1 MRRLVSK
8 IIGVFIFA
16 IAMAYL
22 EAAIVVYL
30 RRLLGIGDLILQV
43 PPFDAQIAA
52 IELGRE
58 LATLIMLLAI
68 GWIAG
73 QNIQSRL
80 SYTFIAFGVWDIFY
94 YLWLNVFIGWPKSF
108 LDPDLLFLIPL
119 PWWGPVLA
127 PVLISILMI
136 TGGVA
141 VLRKNEK
148 GAPIQFSKSFWIPI
162 ILGVLL
168 MLYSFM
174 ADAIRLLP
182 ASSRALN
189 DLRPSQFNWPVY
201 WIGFGLALASVLQLF
216 FVQKPKSAD

>member
-1 MRRLVSK
+1 MKRLVSRVSW
-8 IIGVFIFA
+8 IFILS

-30 RRLLGIGDLILQV
+30 RRLFGIGDLILQV
-43 PPFDAQIAA
+43 PPFDQQIAA

-73 QNIQSRL
+73 HNNQSRL
-80 SYTFIAFGVWDIFY
+80 SIALIAFGVWDIFY
-94 YLWLNVFIGWPKSF
+94 YLWLNIFIGWPKSF
-108 LDPDLLFLIPL
+108 LDLDLLFLIPL

-141 VLRKNEK
+141 ILWKNESRVS
-148 GAPIQFSKSFWIPI
+148 IRFSLAFWIPL

-174 ADAIRLLP
+174 EDAIRILP
-182 ASSRALN
+182 ANAATLN
-189 DLRPSQFNWPVY
+189 NLKPSQFNWPVY
-201 WIGFGLALASVLQLF
+201 LIGLGLAFVAVLQIMI
-216 FVQKPKSAD
+216 KHKKA

>member
-1 MRRLVSK
+1 MKRLVSR
-8 IIGVFIFA
+8 IIWTAFFS

-22 EAAIVVYL
+22 EAAVVVYL
-30 RRLLGIGDLILQV
+30 RRLFGIGDLILQV
-43 PPFDAQIAA
+43 PPFDQQIAA

-73 QNIQSRL
+73 HNIQSRL
-80 SYTFIAFGVWDIFY
+80 SFTLIAFGVWDIFY
-94 YLWLNVFIGWPKSF
+94 YFWLNVFIGWPKSF

-119 PWWGPVLA
+119 PWWDPVLA

-136 TGGVA
+136 IGGVA
-141 VLRKNEK
+141 ILLKNETRVS
-148 GAPIQFSKSFWIPI
+148 IHFSLSFWIPL

-174 ADAIRLLP
+174 ADAIHIMP
-182 ASSRALN
+182 ASPPALN
-189 DLRPSQFNWPVY
+189 DLRPSQFNWPIY
-201 WIGFGLALASVLQLF
+201 LIGLGLAFVPVLQIIIG
-216 FVQKPKSAD
+216 QKKV

>member
-1 MRRLVSK
+1 MNRLVSK
-8 IIGVFIFA
+8 IIWISIFS

-30 RRLLGIGDLILQV
+30 RRLFGIGDLILQV
-43 PPFDAQIAA
+43 PPFDQQIAV

-73 QNIQSRL
+73 HNIQSRL
-80 SYTFIAFGVWDIFY
+80 SYTLIAFGVWDIFY
-94 YLWLNVFIGWPKSF
+94 YLWLNVFIGWPKSL

-119 PWWGPVLA
+119 PWWGPVLS

-141 VLRKNEK
+141 VLRENVNNN
-148 GAPIQFSKSFWIPI
+148 PVHFPQSIWIPL

-168 MLYSFM
+168 LLYSFM
-174 ADAIRLLP
+174 ADAIQILP
-182 ASSRALN
+182 ASTAALN
-189 DLRPSQFNWPVY
+189 ALRPTKFNWPVY
-201 WIGFGLALASVLQLF
+201 LIGLGLAFVSVLQIMI
-216 FVQKPKSAD
+216 KKKKK

>member
-1 MRRLVSK
+1 MKRLVSK
-8 IIGVFIFA
+8 IIWISIFS

-30 RRLLGIGDLILQV
+30 RRLFGIGDLILQV
-43 PPFDAQIAA
+43 PPFDQQIAV

-73 QNIQSRL
+73 HNIQSRL
-80 SYTFIAFGVWDIFY
+80 SFTFIAFGVWDIFY
-94 YLWLNVFIGWPKSF
+94 YVWLNIFIGWPISL

-119 PWWGPVLA
+119 PWWGPVLS

-136 TGGVA
+136 TGGIA
-141 VLRKNEK
+141 VLRENEK
-148 GAPIQFSKSFWIPI
+148 KAFIHFSLSFWIPL
-162 ILGVLL
+162 ILGVLM

-174 ADAIRLLP
+174 ADAIQILP
-182 ASSRALN
+182 ASSSVLN
-189 DLRPSQFNWPVY
+189 DLRPTQFNWPVY
-201 WIGFGLALASVLQLF
+201 LIGLGLASASVLQLMTT
-216 FVQKPKSAD
+216 QKKK

>member
-1 MRRLVSK
+1 MKKLISK
-8 IIGVFIFA
+8 IIWISIFS
-16 IAMAYL
+16 ITMAYL

-30 RRLLGIGDLILQV
+30 RRLFGISDLILQV
-43 PPFDAQIAA
+43 PPFNKQIAV

-73 QNIQSRL
+73 HNIQSRL
-80 SYTFIAFGVWDIFY
+80 SYTLITFGVWDIFY
-94 YLWLNVFIGWPKSF
+94 YLWLNVFIGWPISF

-119 PWWGPVLA
+119 PWWGPVLS

-141 VLRKNEK
+141 VLKENVNK
-148 GAPIQFSKSFWIPI
+148 ASVHFPLSFWIPL
-162 ILGVLL
+162 ILGILL

-174 ADAIRLLP
+174 ADAIQILP
-182 ASSRALN
+182 ASVAALN
-189 DLRPSQFNWPVY
+189 NLKPSQFNWPVY
-201 WIGFGLALASVLQLF
+201 LIGWGLAFISVLQIMIR
-216 FVQKPKSAD
+216 QKKI

>member
-1 MRRLVSK
+1 MNRLVSK
-8 IIGVFIFA
+8 IIWISIFS

-30 RRLLGIGDLILQV
+30 RRLFGIGDLILQV
-43 PPFDAQIAA
+43 PPFDQQIAV

-73 QNIQSRL
+73 HNIQSRL
-80 SYTFIAFGVWDIFY
+80 SYTLIAFGVWDNFY
-94 YLWLNVFIGWPKSF
+94 YLWLNVFIGWPKSL

-119 PWWGPVLA
+119 PWWGPVLS

-141 VLRKNEK
+141 VLRENVNNN
-148 GAPIQFSKSFWIPI
+148 PVHFPQSIWIPL

-168 MLYSFM
+168 LLYSFM
-174 ADAIRLLP
+174 ADAIQILP
-182 ASSRALN
+182 ASTAALN
-189 DLRPSQFNWPVY
+189 DLRPTQFNWPAYV
-201 WIGFGLALASVLQLF
+201 IGLSLASVSILQLMTRH
-216 FVQKPKSAD
+216 KKK

>member
-1 MRRLVSK
+1 MKRLIAK
-8 IIGVFIFA
+8 ISWIIILS

-30 RRLLGIGDLILQV
+30 RRLFGIGDLILQV
-43 PPFDAQIAA
+43 PPFDQQIAL

-73 QNIQSRL
+73 HNIQSRL
-80 SYTFIAFGVWDIFY
+80 SYTLIAFGVWDIFY

-119 PWWGPVLA
+119 PWWGPVLS

-136 TGGVA
+136 TGGVV
-141 VLRKNEK
+141 VLSENENNI
-148 GAPIQFSKSFWIPI
+148 PVHFPLSFWIPLL
-162 ILGVLL
+162 LGVVL

-174 ADAIRLLP
+174 ADAIHMLP
-182 ASSRALN
+182 ASTAALN
-189 DLRPSQFNWPVY
+189 DLRPTEFNWPAY
-201 WIGFGLALASVLQLF
+201 LIGWALASAAVLQLITGH
-216 FVQKPKSAD
+216 KKNLT

>member
-1 MRRLVSK
+1 MKRLVSK
-8 IIGVFIFA
+8 ISWIFIFS

-30 RRLLGIGDLILQV
+30 RRLFGIDELILQV
-43 PPFDAQIAA
+43 PPFDQQIAV

-73 QNIQSRL
+73 HNIQSRL
-80 SYTFIAFGVWDIFY
+80 SYALIAFGVWDIFY

-119 PWWGPVLA
+119 PWWGPVLS
-127 PVLISILMI
+127 PVLISLLMI
-136 TGGVA
+136 TGGMV
-141 VLRKNEK
+141 VLSENENNIPVHF
-148 GAPIQFSKSFWIPI
+148 AISFWIPL
-162 ILGVLL
+162 ILGVML

-174 ADAIRLLP
+174 ADAIHMLP
-182 ASSRALN
+182 ASTAVLN
-189 DLRPSQFNWPVY
+189 DLRPTQFNWPVY
-201 WIGFGLALASVLQLF
+201 LIGLGLASASVLQLMTP
-216 FVQKPKSAD
+216 QKKK

>member
-1 MRRLVSK
+1 MNRLVSK
-8 IIGVFIFA
+8 IIWISIFS

-30 RRLLGIGDLILQV
+30 RRLFGIGDLILQV
-43 PPFDAQIAA
+43 PPFDQQIAV

-73 QNIQSRL
+73 HNIQSRL
-80 SYTFIAFGVWDIFY
+80 SYTLIAFGVWDIFY
-94 YLWLNVFIGWPKSF
+94 YLWLNVFIGWPKSL

-119 PWWGPVLA
+119 PWWGPVLS

-141 VLRKNEK
+141 VLRENVNNN
-148 GAPIQFSKSFWIPI
+148 PVHFPQSIWIPL

-168 MLYSFM
+168 LLYSFM
-174 ADAIRLLP
+174 ADAIQMLP
-182 ASSRALN
+182 ASTAALN
-189 DLRPSQFNWPVY
+189 DLRPTQFNWPVY
-201 WIGFGLALASVLQLF
+201 LLGLGLAFVSVLQIMIK
-216 FVQKPKSAD
+216 QKKK

>member
-1 MRRLVSK
+1 MKRLVSK
-8 IIGVFIFA
+8 IIWVAVFS

-30 RRLLGIGDLILQV
+30 RRLFGIGDMILQV
-43 PPFDAQIAA
+43 PPFDQQIAA

-58 LATLIMLLAI
+58 LATLMMLLAI

-73 QNIQSRL
+73 HNIQARL
-80 SYTFIAFGVWDIFY
+80 SYTLIAFGVWDIFY

-119 PWWGPVLA
+119 PWWGPVLS

-141 VLRKNEK
+141 VLKENETK
-148 GAPIQFSKSFWIPI
+148 APIHFPLSFWILLIP
-162 ILGVLL
+162 GVLL
-168 MLYSFM
+168 MLYAFM
-174 ADAIRLLP
+174 ADAIRVLP
-182 ASSRALN
+182 ASAAVLN
-189 DLRPSQFNWPVY
+189 SLRPSQFKWPVY
-201 WIGFGLALASVLQLF
+201 LIGLVLAIVSVLQIIKRKNA
-216 FVQKPKSAD
+216 V

>member
-1 MRRLVSK
+1 MKRLVSK
-8 IIGVFIFA
+8 IIWVFIFA

-73 QNIQSRL
+73 QNMQSRL

-94 YLWLNVFIGWPKSF
+94 YLWLNIFIGWPKSF

-141 VLRKNEK
+141 VLRKNEI
-148 GAPIQFSKSFWIPI
+148 GAPIRFSRSFWIPI
-162 ILGVLL
+162 IPGVLL

-182 ASSRALN
+182 ASSLALN

-201 WIGFGLALASVLQLF
+201 WIGFGLALASILQIIF
-216 FVQKPKSAD
+216 GQKKKSAD

>member
-1 MRRLVSK
+1 MNRLVSK
-8 IIGVFIFA
+8 IIWISIFS

-30 RRLLGIGDLILQV
+30 RRLFGIGDLILQV
-43 PPFDAQIAA
+43 PPFDQQIAV

-73 QNIQSRL
+73 HNIQSRL
-80 SYTFIAFGVWDIFY
+80 SYTLIAFGVWDIFY
-94 YLWLNVFIGWPKSF
+94 YLWLNVFIGWPKSL

-119 PWWGPVLA
+119 PWWGPVLS

-141 VLRKNEK
+141 VLRENENDI
-148 GAPIQFSKSFWIPI
+148 PVHFPQSIWIPL

-168 MLYSFM
+168 LLYSFM
-174 ADAIRLLP
+174 ADAIQILP
-182 ASSRALN
+182 ASTAALN
-189 DLRPSQFNWPVY
+189 DLRPTQFNWPVY
-201 WIGFGLALASVLQLF
+201 LIGLGLTFVSVLQIMIK
-216 FVQKPKSAD
+216 QKKK